1 MHNEG
6 AVTAITAKRL
16 TLALIVA
23 GVIGG
28 AVGAIAVEHNNATAA
43 AAAAATAPVAAT
55 TAPVAATPAP
65 VAGNPVGVAL
75 PDFTQIVS
83 HNGPAVVNI
92 RVVGTTKVSQ
102 RQMPQF
108 DEDDPFFEFFRRF
121 QPQQP
126 RGGRGELVYG
136 AGSGFIVSPDGVIL
150 TNAHVVRDADEVTVK
165 LQDRRE
171 FRAKVLGSDPKTDV
185 AVLKIDAK
193 NLPVVP
199 IGNTRNL
206 QVGEW
211 VLAIG
216 SPFGLESSVT
226 AGVVSAKGRSLP
238 NDPVPF
244 IQTDVAVNPGN
255 SGGPLFN
262 TRGEVVGINSQI
274 YSQTGGYQGL
284 SFAIPID
291 VAVRIKDQIVATGKV
306 KHAKLGVQMRDV
318 NQDFADSFK
327 LESPDGA
334 LVENVER
341 GGAAEKAGIKSGDVI
356 RKVNGQPIIGAGDL
370 SGIVSV
376 SKPGDRIGLDVWR
389 DGKIVH
395 VDATLGSAND
405 KPDRLDRDTL
415 ARNDGGAKLGL
426 ALRPLDPMERRQ
438 AGVPAGLV
446 IEDAGGAA
454 EAAGVQ
460 PGDLLLAVNGKPVSS
475 VAQVR
480 EVVGKSSK
488 SVALLIQRGD
498 EKIFIPVRIG

>member
-1 MHNEG
+1 
-6 AVTAITAKRL
+6 
-16 TLALIVA
+16 
-23 GVIGG
+23 
-28 AVGAIAVEHNNATAA
+28 
-43 AAAAATAPVAAT
+43 
-55 TAPVAATPAP
+55 
-65 VAGNPVGVAL
+65 
-75 PDFTQIVS
+75 
-83 HNGPAVVNI
+83 
-92 RVVGTTKVSQ
+92 
-102 RQMPQF
+102 
-108 DEDDPFFEFFRRF
+108 
-121 QPQQP
+121 
-126 RGGRGELVYG
+126 
-136 AGSGFIVSPDGVIL
+136 
-150 TNAHVVRDADEVTVK
+150 
-165 LQDRRE
+165 
-171 FRAKVLGSDPKTDV
+171 
-185 AVLKIDAK
+185 
-193 NLPVVP
+193 
-199 IGNTRNL
+199 
-206 QVGEW
+206 
-211 VLAIG
+211 
-216 SPFGLESSVT
+216 
-226 AGVVSAKGRSLP
+226 
-238 NDPVPF
+238 
-244 IQTDVAVNPGN
+244 
-255 SGGPLFN
+255 
-262 TRGEVVGINSQI
+262 
-274 YSQTGGYQGL
+274 
-284 SFAIPID
+284 

-376 SKPGDRIGLDVWR
+376 AKPGDKIGLDVWR

-395 VDATLGSAND
+395 LDATLGNAND
-405 KPDRLDRDTL
+405 KPERFDRDTL

-426 ALRPLDPMERRQ
+426 ALRPLDPVERRQ